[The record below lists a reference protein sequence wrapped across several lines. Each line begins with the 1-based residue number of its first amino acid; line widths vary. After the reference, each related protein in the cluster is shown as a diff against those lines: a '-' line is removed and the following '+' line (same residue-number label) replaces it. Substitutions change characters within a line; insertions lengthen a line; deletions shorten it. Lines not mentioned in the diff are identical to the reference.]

1 MNMWMI
7 AWFELRR
14 MLQSRSVVLN
24 LFLLPLLLIFI
35 LGTALS
41 SFFNSNDE
49 TLDLEPVKVAIVDYV
64 GDSTELTSQLHSFL
78 RSPEIVK
85 MISLSNVSTTTEAEK
100 LLRSK
105 EVDYVVTVP
114 IDFDQLVKKGEEA
127 KLQLMLGSDRIANR
141 VVGTIFDN
149 FLDEI
154 NHAQGIKAVM
164 ETLDMNQEAIP
175 ASSSPEDA
183 RSYVTV
189 GKLSDEASTYSASQY
204 YAVAMLMMFLLYAG
218 STASS
223 SLYEEKDNHTLYRLQ
238 SMPVPHIQILV
249 GKMIGSSIVAMVQT
263 IVIITV
269 SSILYGTYWG
279 EQPLLLAITCMLI
292 IVASMTIAALVSF
305 IAKTSSS
312 ANNIFQFM
320 ITVMTFFSGG
330 FIPIPMGILQSIGK
344 LTVNHWGME
353 SILQIMLHG
362 NTSEIMS
369 SIGVLSWICVALLGV
384 TAVVYRK
391 VGYHA

>member
-41 SFFNSNDE
+41 SFFNTDDKP
-49 TLDLEPVKVAIVDYV
+49 LDLEPVKVAIVDHV
-64 GDSTELTSQLHSFL
+64 GDSTGPTSQLHAYL
-78 RSPEIVK
+78 RSPEIME
-85 MISLSNVSTTTEAEK
+85 MITLSNVSTTNEAEK

-114 IDFDQLVKKGEEA
+114 TNFNQLVMNGEQA

-141 VVGTIFDN
+141 VAGTIFDN
-149 FLDEI
+149 FLDEV
-154 NHAQGIKAVM
+154 NHAQGIMVVM
-164 ETLDMNQEAIP
+164 ETLDMSQEAVP

-183 RSYVTV
+183 RSYVTI
-189 GKLSDEASTYSASQY
+189 GKLSDEAPTYSASQY

-249 GKMIGSSIVAMVQT
+249 GKMLGSSIVAMAQT

-269 SSILYGTYWG
+269 SSTLYGTYWG

-320 ITVMTFFSGG
+320 IIGMTFFSGG
-330 FIPIPMGILQSIGK
+330 FIPIPMGLMQSIGK
-344 LTVNHWGME
+344 LTVSQWGME

-369 SIGVLSWICVALLGV
+369 SIGVLAWICVALLGV